1 MLCVRFNNAINK
13 DSTKKFYDVIT
24 QHELDIVFWPV
35 VSLLFASIVI
45 LPFLVRILTLY
56 AVNGIVS
63 EPVEYPYQV
72 SSLLRVA
79 ALKSNQ

>member
-1 MLCVRFNNAINK
+1 MFNRLDRAFK
-13 DSTKKFYDVIT
+13 TDHPKKFHDVIT
-24 QHELDIVFWPV
+24 QDEINHVFWPAV
-35 VSLLFASIVI
+35 LLLFVTIII

-56 AVNGIVS
+56 AVNGIATV
-63 EPVEYPYQV
+63 VAGYPLQV